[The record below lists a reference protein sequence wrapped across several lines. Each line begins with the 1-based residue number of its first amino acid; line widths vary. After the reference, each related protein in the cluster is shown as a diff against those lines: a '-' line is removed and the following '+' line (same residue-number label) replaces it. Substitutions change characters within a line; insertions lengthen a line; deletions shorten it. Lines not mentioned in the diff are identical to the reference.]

1 MPRTTPQPTPQT
13 SGPPGIAFAAFA
25 ALAAAGCLDPLVSDD
40 PGASANILP
49 SGAVIPS
56 IAANTELTNQITL
69 NDGQDSVALAAAGG
83 TIVLQ
88 PNGSA
93 MRDATA
99 SMPVSWWAFGRA
111 EAAPAPIYVFGTGDP
126 SSDIDFKEIPDHP
139 PLVEVVPGDRD
150 YEPIHTVFRV
160 QVTANYKGE
169 KITTPGALA
178 DAIDLGLVEAPV
190 AIKRFVNWPIVRP
203 GTRLQVSATATA
215 SPRAVYAHG
224 YQVDSYVLGG
234 DFSQQSN
241 PFGLLPT
248 SQVSFLR
255 KPTEANYDR
264 TRPVFQATLP
274 TPAMPGYTPV
284 SIVVNVD
291 LTAAGAADPSINDA
305 KLFTRSPMTGQ
316 IMSVNSIN
324 VLNFAVT
331 SETLDLQIQLTEG
344 KP

>member
-1 MPRTTPQPTPQT
+1 M
-13 SGPPGIAFAAFA
+13 PPGIALA
-25 ALAAAGCLDPLVSDD
+25 ALAALATAGCLDPLVSDD

-56 IAANTELTNQITL
+56 IAQNSELTNQITL
-69 NDGQDSVALAAAGG
+69 NDGLDSVALAAAGG

-88 PNGSA
+88 PSGTA
-93 MRDATA
+93 MKDATA
-99 SMPVSWWAFGRA
+99 SMSVSWWAFGRA

-126 SSDIDFKEIPDHP
+126 SSDTDFEEIAEHP
-139 PLVEVVPGDRD
+139 PLVEVVPGDSD

-160 QVTANYKGE
+160 QVTAKYRGE

-203 GTRLQVSATATA
+203 GTRLQVSATTTA
-215 SPRAVYAHG
+215 SPRPVYAHG

-248 SQVSFLR
+248 NQVSFLR
-255 KPTEANYDR
+255 RPTDGDYDR
-264 TRPVFQATLP
+264 THPVFQAVLP

-284 SIVVNVD
+284 SIVVKVD
-291 LTAAGAADPSINDA
+291 LTTMGAGDPNLNDA

-316 IMSVNSIN
+316 IMSVNPTN

-331 SETLDLQIQLTEG
+331 TETLDLQIQLSPG
-344 KP
+344 MP

>member
-1 MPRTTPQPTPQT
+1 MPRA
-13 SGPPGIAFAAFA
+13 IALA
-25 ALAAAGCLDPLVSDD
+25 ALATAGCLDPLVSDD

-49 SGAVIPS
+49 SSASIPS
-56 IAANTELTNQITL
+56 VTTNNDLTNQITL
-69 NDGQDSVALAAAGG
+69 NDGLDSTALAAAGG

-88 PNGSA
+88 PNGTA
-93 MRDATA
+93 MKDATV
-99 SMPVSWWAFGRA
+99 SMAVSWWAFGSSDQ
-111 EAAPAPIYVFGTGDP
+111 APAPIYVFGTGDP
-126 SSDIDFKEIPDHP
+126 SADFHELADHP

-150 YEPIHTVFRV
+150 YQPIHAVFRV
-160 QVTANYKGE
+160 QVTDKYHGE

-190 AIKRFVNWPIVRP
+190 AIKKFVNWPIVRS
-203 GTRLQVSATATA
+203 GTRLQVSATTTA
-215 SPRAVYAHG
+215 SPRTVYARG

-234 DFSQQSN
+234 DFSLQDN

-255 KPTEANYDR
+255 RPSDGDYDR
-264 TRPVFQATLP
+264 TRPVFQAVLP

-284 SIVVNVD
+284 SVVVKVD
-291 LTAAGAADPSINDA
+291 LTMMGAADPNLNDA

-316 IMSVNSIN
+316 IMSVNPTN

-331 SETLDLQIQLTEG
+331 SQILDLQIQLPG
-344 KP
+344 SNP